1 MAFLKLRE
9 RREDL
14 LGDKVKVKKEGKGV
28 KCLANSA
35 CVSVGDEKPR
45 VTEVR
50 DEGLG
55 VSTGPEII
63 AVKNKHTH
71 LDPVV

>member
-1 MAFLKLRE
+1 MPFLKLRE

-14 LGDKVKVKKEGKGV
+14 LGDKVKVKKEGKDV

-35 CVSVGDEKPR
+35 CISVEDEKPR

-50 DEGLG
+50 GEGLG
-55 VSTGPEII
+55 ASNGPEII
-63 AVKNKHTH
+63 AVKNT
-71 LDPVV
+71 PVWTP